1 MTTDDFKQTADD
13 TNTPP
18 PTATDNPAETNE
30 WASRLEDS
38 PAMDDSATSQAVF
51 RSRKLVPR
59 QAKPSASASADVPSP
74 PPRQDTARSLLFGA
88 CMSILGGTTSFAI
101 VAAVVLAIIVPPWY
115 RSLEPRYQAIW
126 CNRVNMLCDLTEE
139 RETEDVYALSSDQA
153 EAAAAA
159 AQALLQDTATPTP
172 SLTPTSLPTL
182 SPTSSAKGAAA
193 VQTTAPSATLLPTHP
208 PTLTP
213 SRTPTQTPVPLP
225 QLAALQLDQLTWEQ
239 QRWNNCGP
247 TTLTIGLS
255 YFGYNNNQT
264 RAAQFLKPDP
274 EDTNVSPSQMVDFV
288 NQDVSRELG
297 VKALYRVG
305 GTPELLKRLVL
316 HDFPVIVERGIV
328 LEEEGW
334 MGHYSL
340 VVGYDKPAEEYL
352 LFDSWYGY
360 SRGEGR
366 RFNMSFIEE
375 GWRQF
380 NHTFIV
386 IYNASREADLMN
398 LLGQHADYLS
408 AAEIARD
415 RALAEVRAN
424 PDDAWAWFNLGTAY
438 TMLGN
443 YREAA
448 NAYDYWRTLDHPFRM
463 LWYQFGPY
471 EAYYNLGRYDDVLAL
486 ARASER
492 TTPYVEEIYYYRGL
506 VYAAQGNTNSAVF
519 QFDRALERNSNFN
532 PAIEA
537 KQAVLQGR
545 FTPPI
550 TG

>member
-1 MTTDDFKQTADD
+1 MTTDEI
-13 TNTPP
+13 TPHP
-18 PTATDNPAETNE
+18 S
-30 WASRLEDS
+30 ASYPVEDEAAPSQLEDGT
-38 PAMDDSATSQAVF
+38 ALSATTSSSQNVF

-59 QAKPSASASADVPSP
+59 PKKSQPQPTTPPP
-74 PPRQDTARSLLFGA
+74 PPRQDTLRGLMFGA
-88 CMSILGGTTSFAI
+88 CMSIFAGTAAFMI
-101 VAAVVLAIIVPPWY
+101 VASVVLAIIVPPWY

-126 CNRVNMLCDLTEE
+126 CNRVDALCDLTEE
-139 RETEDVYALSSDQA
+139 RETDDVYALSSDQA

-159 AQALLQDTATPTP
+159 AQALLVETATPTP
-172 SLTPTSLPTL
+172 SPAPTIAPSTTPTPTS
-182 SPTSSAKGAAA
+182 SSKGSASVMTS
-193 VQTTAPSATLLPTHP
+193 TPSAVPSNTPTA
-208 PTLTP
+208 TLTP
-213 SRTPTQTPVPLP
+213 SATPTQTPIPLP
-225 QLAALQLDQLTWEQ
+225 QLASLQLDSLTWEQ

-247 TTLTIGLS
+247 TTLTMGLS
-255 YFGYNNNQT
+255 YFGYTNNQT

-274 EDTNVSPSQMVDFV
+274 EDTNVSPGQMVDFV

-316 HDFPVIVERGIV
+316 FDFPVIVERGIV

-340 VVGYDKPAEEYL
+340 IVGYDKPAEEYL

-366 RFNMSFIEE
+366 RFAMDFIEE

-386 IYNASREADLMN
+386 IYEARREAELMN
-398 LLGQHADYLS
+398 LLGEYADYLT

-438 TMLGN
+438 SMLGN

-448 NAYDYWRTLDHPFRM
+448 SAYDYWRTLDGNPFRM

-486 ARASER
+486 ALASER
-492 TTPYVEEIYYYRGL
+492 TTPYVEEVYYYRGL
-506 VYAAQGNTNSAVF
+506 VYAAQGNANSAVF
-519 QFDRALERNSNFN
+519 QFDRALEFNSNFQ
-532 PAIEA
+532 PAREA
-537 KQAVLQGR
+537 KEAVLQGR
-545 FTPPI
+545 FSPPDA
-550 TG
+550 G

>member
-1 MTTDDFKQTADD
+1 MTTDDSQQPPNNNMPEAELDAFRTAA
-13 TNTPP
+13 N
-18 PTATDNPAETNE
+18 AA
-30 WASRLEDS
+30 RLEDA
-38 PAMDDSATSQAVF
+38 PALSEAQSSKDVF

-59 QAKPSASASADVPSP
+59 PSATPSP
-74 PPRQDTARSLLFGA
+74 EPPPPQDTLRGLIFGA
-88 CMSILGGTTSFAI
+88 TMSVLGGTAAFAI
-101 VAAVVLAIIVPPWY
+101 VASIVLAIIVPPWY

-126 CNRVNMLCDLTEE
+126 CNRVAVLCDLKEE
-139 RETEDVYALSSDQA
+139 RDTEDVYALSSEQA

-159 AQALLQDTATPTP
+159 AQALLQETATPAPTLTPTTIPVTTQSSPTASSKGAADVTSDLPTITPTHVPTATPTF
-172 SLTPTSLPTL
+172 TPT
-182 SPTSSAKGAAA
+182 
-193 VQTTAPSATLLPTHP
+193 ATPI
-208 PTLTP
+208 
-213 SRTPTQTPVPLP
+213 PLP
-225 QLAALQLDQLTWEQ
+225 QLASLQLDNLTWEQ

-247 TTLTIGLS
+247 TTITIGLT
-255 YFGYNNNQT
+255 YFGYTNNQT
-264 RAAQFLKPDP
+264 RAADFLKPDV
-274 EDTNVSPSQMVDFV
+274 EDTNVSPNQMVDFV
-288 NQDVSRELG
+288 NSSVSRELG

-305 GTPELLKRLVL
+305 GTAELLKLLVSN
-316 HDFPVIVERGIV
+316 DFPVIVERGIV
-328 LEEEGW
+328 LQEEGW

-360 SRGEGR
+360 ARGEGR
-366 RFNMSFIEE
+366 RFNMSFIED

-386 IYNASREADLMN
+386 IYEANREQELLRLM
-398 LLGQHADYLS
+398 GAHADYLG
-408 AAEIARD
+408 AARLARD
-415 RALAEVRAN
+415 NALAEVRSN

-471 EAYYNLGRYDDVLAL
+471 QAYYNLGRYDDVLAL
-486 ARASER
+486 ALASER
-492 TTPYVEEIYYYRGL
+492 TTPYVEEVYYYRGM
-506 VYAAQGNTNSAVF
+506 VYAAQGNANSAVF
-519 QFDRALERNSNFN
+519 QFDRALDFNENFT

-545 FTPPI
+545 FSPPI